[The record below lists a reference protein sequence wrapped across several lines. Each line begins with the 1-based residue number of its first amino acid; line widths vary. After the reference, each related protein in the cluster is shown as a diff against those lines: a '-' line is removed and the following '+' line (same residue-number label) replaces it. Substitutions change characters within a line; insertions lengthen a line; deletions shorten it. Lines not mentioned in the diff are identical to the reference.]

1 MVPYVSHPVRRIR
14 EDPIEGESVAL
25 RVTAA
30 DEDARGAVADAIAD
44 LGTVDER
51 LRFDGLRVTV
61 PQESVGAVCEVPGVA
76 AVETAN
82 TLAIDPDGAG
92 EDVDSGT

>member
-1 MVPYVSHPVRRIR
+1 MDPYVSHPVRRIR

-25 RVTAA
+25 RVTVEDDA
-30 DEDARGAVADAIAD
+30 DPAAVAAAIAD

-51 LRFDGLRVTV
+51 LRFGGLRATV

-82 TLAIDPDGAG
+82 TLAMDPDGAG
-92 EDVDSGT
+92 EDVDPGT